1 MRITFV
7 GAVLIAA
14 AIIGAIAL
22 IHYLG
27 DRGYRGVQ
35 QTENQMVII
44 RDETAELAS
53 DSPLPEDPCSE
64 GQCE

>member
-7 GAVLIAA
+7 GAVLIAV

-27 DRGYRGVQ
+27 ARANRGPQ
-35 QTENQMVII
+35 QTG
-44 RDETAELAS
+44 S
-53 DSPLPEDPCSE
+53 
-64 GQCE
+64 